1 MSPEVQSQEAE
12 IRRAMNR
19 MRGRL
24 AGFIEACG
32 LEPRQE
38 RGIVSTMKDLSYETE
53 KEIISAVN
61 GN

>member
-24 AGFIEACG
+24 AGFIEACCTDD
-32 LEPRQE
+32 RQA
-38 RGIVSTMKDLSYETE
+38 RLVVSRMKDLSYEAE
-53 KEIISAVN
+53 KEILSAIE
-61 GN
+61 